1 MADGKRNN
9 LAPRISNRKAHLDY
23 FIEAKLECGISLTGS
38 EVKSLRNGK
47 ASLQE
52 AFARVEGDQLILHD
66 AHIDMYDQAS
76 YMNHLPTRE
85 RVLLAHRR
93 EIKKLEKQTA
103 EKGVTLIP
111 LAFYFKDGKVKVELA
126 VARGK
131 QMHDKRQT
139 IKENEMK
146 RDLKRQMT
154 KRM

>member
-1 MADGKRNN
+1 MADAKRNN

-23 FIEAKLECGISLTGS
+23 FIEAKLECGIALTGS

-47 ASLQE
+47 ASIGD
-52 AFARVEGDQLILHD
+52 AFARVEGNHLILYD

-76 YMNHLPTRE
+76 YLNHLPKRE
-85 RVLLAHRR
+85 RVLLAHKR

-131 QMHDKRQT
+131 QMHDKRAT

-146 RDLKRQMT
+146 RELKRQMT